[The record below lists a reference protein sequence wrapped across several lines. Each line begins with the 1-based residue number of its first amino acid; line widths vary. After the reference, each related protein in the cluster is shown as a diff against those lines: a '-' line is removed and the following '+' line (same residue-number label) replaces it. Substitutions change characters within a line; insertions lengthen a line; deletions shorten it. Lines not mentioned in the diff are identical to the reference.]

1 MTTQFRWLRRCLVV
15 LGTLCVMAAVAV
27 AVNEWQSGE
36 ASMGA
41 ETSAGPASGAP
52 AATAPAAERT
62 VAVTTTPIALREV
75 QRSVGAVGTFFG
87 FDEVT
92 VTAEVSG
99 RVVQVFHEVGQIV
112 QPGDVLLQIDPAD
125 YELAVDLTRRE
136 IELEATRLGL
146 REHVPAD
153 KDFNPENVLKLID
166 LLFKIDELPKV
177 ISAKE
182 EMDNAALRLDR
193 AEKLRRQSS
202 ISDEEYTGRDKD
214 LKVAEANY
222 EQALRDSWAVVA
234 GIKYRLVQLRTAQ
247 RKLELTTVRVPTP
260 TQRKRIPKVVQYGVV
275 ERKVTEGE
283 MVKDAAGLST
293 ATFELVMDGVL
304 KLKASVPER
313 FVSQVQVGQVA
324 RVYVDAYPGR
334 EFPGEVIGI
343 NPMIDRTSRTFM
355 VEVYVDNP
363 QRELKAGGFAKV
375 DILTH
380 VDPQAWTVPVE
391 AIVTYAGSTKVFV
404 IRDGRAHAIP
414 MATGVEGRGWVE
426 LVRPPNSELRQD
438 DQVITSGQE
447 KLAEGVAVEVRTDKK
462 ADELTTNN

>member
-1 MTTQFRWLRRCLVV
+1 MQFRWLRRCLVV
-15 LGTLCVMAAVAV
+15 LGTLCAMAVVAV
-27 AVNEWQSGE
+27 AVNEWQSGK
-36 ASMGA
+36 ASLGA
-41 ETSAGPASGAP
+41 ETSASSASGAP
-52 AATAPAAERT
+52 AAPASAAERT
-62 VAVTTTPIALREV
+62 VAVTTVPIGLREV

-112 QPGDVLLQIDPAD
+112 QPGDVLLQIDPVD
-125 YELAVDLTRRE
+125 YELAVELTRRE

-153 KDFNPENVLKLID
+153 KDFNPETVLKLID
-166 LLFKIDELPKV
+166 QLFKIDELPKV
-177 ISAKE
+177 ISAKG
-182 EMDNAALRLDR
+182 EMDNAILRLDR

-260 TQRKRIPKVVQYGVV
+260 TQRTRIPKVVQYGVV

-380 VDPQAWTVPVE
+380 VDPQAWTVPVD

-404 IRDGRAHAIP
+404 IRNGRAHAIP
-414 MATGVEGRGWVE
+414 ISTGVEGRGWVE
-426 LVRPPNSELRQD
+426 LIRPANSELRQD

-447 KLAEGVAVEVRTDKK
+447 RLAEGVAVVVRTEKK
-462 ADELTTNN
+462 SE

>member
-15 LGTLCVMAAVAV
+15 LGTLCAMAVVAV
-27 AVNEWQSGE
+27 VVNERQSVDQ
-36 ASMGA
+36 SMGA
-41 ETSAGPASGAP
+41 ETSASPASGTP
-52 AATAPAAERT
+52 AATASAAERT

-99 RVVQVFHEVGQIV
+99 RVVQIFHEVGQIV
-112 QPGDVLLQIDPAD
+112 QPGDVLLQIDPVD

-153 KDFNPENVLKLID
+153 KDFNPDNVLKLID
-166 LLFKIDELPKV
+166 QLFKIDELPKV
-177 ISAKE
+177 ISAKG

-260 TQRKRIPKVVQYGVV
+260 TQRQRIPAVVQYGVV

-283 MVKDAAGLST
+283 MVKDAAGMST

-380 VDPQAWTVPVE
+380 VDPQAWTVPVD

-414 MATGVEGRGWVE
+414 TATGVEGRGWVE
-426 LVRPPNSELRQD
+426 LIRPANSELRQD

-447 KLAEGVAVEVRTDKK
+447 RLAEGVTVQVRTK
-462 ADELTTNN
+462 E

>member
-15 LGTLCVMAAVAV
+15 LGTLCAMAVVAV
-27 AVNEWQSGE
+27 AVNEWQSGK
-36 ASMGA
+36 ASLGA
-41 ETSAGPASGAP
+41 ETSASPASGAP
-52 AATAPAAERT
+52 AATASAAERT
-62 VAVTTTPIALREV
+62 VAVTTVPIGLREV

-99 RVVQVFHEVGQIV
+99 RVVQIFHEVGQIV
-112 QPGDVLLQIDPAD
+112 QPGDVLLQIDPVD
-125 YELAVDLTRRE
+125 YELAVELTRRE

-153 KDFNPENVLKLID
+153 KDFNPETVLKLID
-166 LLFKIDELPKV
+166 QLFKIDELPKV
-177 ISAKE
+177 ISAKG
-182 EMDNAALRLDR
+182 EMDNAVLRLDR

-260 TQRKRIPKVVQYGVV
+260 TQRKRIPTVVQYGVV

-380 VDPQAWTVPVE
+380 VDPQAWTVPVD

-414 MATGVEGRGWVE
+414 IATGVEGRGWLE
-426 LVRPPNSELRQD
+426 LIRPANSELRQD

-447 KLAEGVAVEVRTDKK
+447 RLAEGVAVVVRTEKK
-462 ADELTTNN
+462 AE